1 MWGEG
6 GDFWSVGFVVVVLT
20 LVGPFSIALRFFARP
35 QVTPMREGGGEST
48 RSTMRLVRVCDL
60 RRGLLGVGVWG
71 VVESG
76 GEFWV

>member
-1 MWGEG
+1 
-6 GDFWSVGFVVVVLT
+6 
-20 LVGPFSIALRFFARP
+20 
-35 QVTPMREGGGEST
+35 VTPMREGGGEST

>member
-1 MWGEG
+1 M
-6 GDFWSVGFVVVVLT
+6 VVLT
-20 LVGPFSIALRFFARP
+20 LVGPFIIALRFFARP
-35 QVTPMREGGGEST
+35 LVTPMGERGGGKMDFGEMEST